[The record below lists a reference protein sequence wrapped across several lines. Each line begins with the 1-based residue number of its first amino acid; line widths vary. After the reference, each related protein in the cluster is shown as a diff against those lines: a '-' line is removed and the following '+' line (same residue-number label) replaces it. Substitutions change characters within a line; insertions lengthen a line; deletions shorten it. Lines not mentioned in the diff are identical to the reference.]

1 MAPSGGQTT
10 VGLTVAANM
19 DVSGILNG
27 VKSMQGAFNGLKLPA
42 NLTGDAIKQFDK
54 LKESLTKYRELMEKG
69 PSTKAD
75 LKQLE
80 KLEKTIKSSFSDL
93 SKIYDEF
100 SNKKIYL
107 EADATAIKNAQKD
120 IDQLKQDVQN
130 KLGSIKFE
138 FSSPTKGKVDIGLND
153 LVSDMERA
161 VKSSK
166 TVSASMKEMTNSVKS
181 GNFTNAAKGLVQ
193 IEQQASKLKGAS
205 IGLLKTFQQMGLI
218 QFNKSAEDLYKSGQH
233 VTLLHQGFEKLRGAL
248 SADDA
253 ELKQFVKSL
262 EDAVTKKGELEKI
275 GETNYRNSLSAE
287 KQNIDGLAQGYNQC
301 ADAARGFAQQ
311 TLSATQQVEQLQQS
325 TQYFFSLR
333 NMINLLKRG
342 IDEAVQSVKDLD
354 KAMTETAVV
363 TDYKVSDLW
372 GMLPEYTKVANDL
385 GATTQGAYETMTLYY
400 QQGLEQQQAFEL
412 GAETMKMAR
421 IAGLDYAETTDMM
434 TAALRGFNMEL
445 NEVSAKRVN
454 DVYSEL
460 AAITASDT
468 EELGTAMQRTASIAA
483 SAGASF
489 EGTTAFLA
497 QAIETTREPAENI
510 GTAMK
515 TIVARFQELKKNPLE
530 ISEVEG
536 EEVDYNKI
544 DTALKTIGVDLK
556 DANGQFRDFD
566 QVMLDISARWD
577 GLSQAQQRYIATTAA
592 GSRQQS
598 RFIAMVSNYDRTMQ
612 LMEAANNSAGASDEQ
627 FGKTMDSLE
636 SKLNKL
642 HNAWQQFTMG
652 IANNGMIKL
661 AVDGLTGFLNVTN
674 KIIDTLSLGSGV
686 FKSFLSIFAAFT
698 GLKVAGRAANSL
710 IGGLGGLVDPQSTVK
725 EGLKAGLFGQG
736 KNAAQAKAITTP
748 IVGSLSKISGQIA
761 AIAKRQGIN
770 DSGQKGNTAGITQTS
785 KEDYANTKRLFSQL
799 SGKEGFKM
807 GDTSRLFG
815 NLDAKHQLSMFNNSP
830 GTKLAMK
837 QASLNWFNSKGL
849 SKELTNEGKQFIN
862 SIYKGMSQG
871 QIPVDKG
878 IELIGQPQKW
888 GQYFGTDM
896 AKGFSSSFAR
906 ESTQQAHQQAMQYLV
921 GNPDAYGFR
930 SNEFKDWYNNQATD
944 AQKEAYAKYFRQ
956 AIDKRQGLGEAKGK
970 VSDLGRLAN
979 DIGSVGD
986 KFTQAGYGISTFG
999 NALSQLGGPL
1009 GAIGT
1014 GIAAFGSAISSMGM
1028 MVSGATS
1035 LITVF
1040 SEGIQIAGTSIA
1052 ISGGAIAA
1060 VAAPLAAAV
1069 AAFLLVRAHLKK
1081 VKEAGE
1087 EVTNTFNETNKTAE
1101 DNIAKLKSYQSE
1113 FATLSKGVDANG
1125 NNVSL
1130 DDSQYQRY
1138 LEIVD
1143 DIAAINPDIV
1153 EGYNAQG
1160 HAIINN
1166 NKALAET
1173 LKTQQEIRDEA
1184 RNTYTSNDSLQKL
1197 INARN
1202 INNDFKAI
1210 NVKGESPSVYDGSG
1224 HGSEGRQKPV
1234 GLGKDVATI
1243 ADRLRLIKDFDE
1255 SSLQKYG
1262 INSLDSLLNG
1272 EEQAV
1277 KNFIKHRQKIEEE
1290 LSNSGLELNDA
1301 IINGFDK
1308 LGEDAA
1314 AFDAAIQPV
1323 YDNLLAN
1330 VSNSKAFESI
1340 APEFR
1345 NALNMGLKDL
1355 ASQDLSASEMSRA
1368 ATTMA
1373 TKFANLT
1380 TGSGKYQEAMDKVA
1394 DAQEK
1399 FAANL
1404 EETEY
1409 KANVQPAIDD
1419 LVRLKEEALKE
1430 GGAYGDAL
1438 AEYLENQIEQIA
1450 NFTEQGTTTIQEG
1463 LNTATD
1469 AIAQAESALENFN
1482 EATKKDFSTAAEG
1495 MRSIYD
1501 KIFETYQDSYGNELE
1516 KHTEGE
1522 GDNTFWTGAEALLS
1536 EDKLAGGVK
1545 EVTKSL
1551 KELEPWLREGKEGM
1565 DAFFTD
1571 VINNENLKKLE
1582 KDGLIS
1588 LDEND
1593 WFKEIPEDQWN
1604 AVADALGISEDLL
1617 TSMLNKARQF
1627 GLIEF
1632 DNLEKVREALATSDS
1647 AITGVESNA
1656 QGQKALYIKED
1667 TMRQNLREAGYNTKE
1682 SQDKVIERLLKEQNV
1697 NMVKTMENINKDEA
1711 KTLTEAWGIK
1721 DLPDLITKMSETGDY
1736 SREEILDIAEKAG
1749 LGSGEAAADV
1759 YDKVISALDNP
1770 ELAAQTSELQSIN
1783 AKLGAITDHYIGKG
1797 VEDHEAA
1804 QQKAHEAAL
1813 GENGIATNFAKGLDA
1828 EGKVLDTGS
1837 FAVVRDELEKT
1848 QAQYEESAAYYRERA
1863 EIADD
1868 ADKKRFNDLADLYE
1882 ADAAAVQKA
1891 ITQGEKAKKKL
1902 KDDAED
1908 RKGKDKLKRDDSK
1921 YSTQPDVN
1929 KSRDEGRKQHREVVE
1944 DVQTNKEE
1952 TTTFKAKT
1960 DSSFTKVQKEAQKLT
1975 GLTEEDYTLKL
1986 NVAAEQL
1993 DKAREDIYLVQSTV
2007 DENLLLVCD
2016 ADTSEVIATQQKIV
2030 DTQNLAN
2037 KGVVLNSKGNTAGI
2051 DKVKGALSTVA
2062 GKTFSAAITVATGNS
2077 LSVLEKIWNLI
2088 QKIKNN
2094 NPGGGSKG
2102 TPNAGHRTSGPQQFA
2117 TGARNH
2123 GVASIPI
2130 VGSAARGG
2138 YGRIGPKGKGGPTL
2152 TGELGYEVAWLPSE
2166 NRSMILGANGPQM
2179 INLPGD
2185 AVVWTHEQS
2194 KKILKQKAISA
2205 GSLAYATGDSSGYVP
2220 TYPNGGKASGGGK
2233 GGKGNSNTNRA
2244 LDKASKKVTD
2254 TSKKAYGWWA
2264 KMERHVKNLDTATD
2278 RLRKKIDK
2286 MMSDLR
2292 MIADDFIKVNS
2303 KYEKMLKDQIKT
2315 NQKMVDKA
2323 STRLKKLDTNK
2334 ATVTAKVENSKG
2346 KPKNKKFKVGK
2357 YIKQDS
2363 ITGEYEIDRKAWN
2376 KVYNKKG
2383 KGKEGK
2389 ALLEAL
2395 EKELDKWTDR
2405 KNTAQDNVDE
2415 ANDALQEF
2423 KKDFDDMFYG
2433 WENELTKIYTLTTD
2447 IELLEAKIANEQ
2459 KKAALSQAKI
2469 KDFNYILGN
2478 LGDVTGRTKDQPAGS
2493 LMAEFNKFLASN
2505 KEQLKQ
2511 TELLQNKNR
2520 ELLAEYD
2527 KEIEA
2532 TQSMND
2538 DESKRF
2544 AAGLQMDEKTF
2555 GHLSE
2560 ADKRAY
2566 AKGVLLNGGHGRSAY
2581 YQNGQFDTAA
2591 LEADRR
2597 NGLVSEEL
2605 YNGIKEAYDKITEAE
2620 LNRVQTE
2627 GAILDA
2633 EADLYDLQQ
2642 ERIQLAK
2649 ELYEQLY
2656 GWKNELNRIFILSQQ
2671 IADAQARTSRYQ
2683 AQTDLMESKLTSGM
2697 QQFSDEFNDEML
2709 YFFKANLDAS
2719 GEAIEKSWKSIEEQ
2733 TSELGKEWSSEREK
2747 KEYVTLA
2754 NQYNDAT
2761 EARYYREQAELAEAA
2776 MNAVVSANSVIEEQS
2791 DAISTAESN
2800 INKANKQVAKDNKQI
2815 KKDNKTIKAA
2825 DKAIKAANKVINSKT
2840 ATKAEK
2846 KEAKADKKEATKDKK
2861 AATKDKKAVTADKK
2875 EQQQAIKT
2883 NAANIEAAAGVI
2895 ASNQAIVD
2903 SNTEMASHLDYYSD
2917 QADATAAN
2925 WIDDAGYAMLEARKV
2940 AAEEEVRVR
2949 DLAHRFLTATQMGDG
2964 TMKFEFDSEGFEA
2977 LRGTEVTTEMANRVT
2992 EYVKKLIDDAAELNN
3007 SYTEITN
3014 RIKELYDGLRA
3025 LKETMADNAESLLNA
3040 YTELRSKEINRIK
3053 TLVDS
3058 INSSLK
3064 DLLDQVKKTLD
3075 ERRRQEDN
3083 AKTETTIGQQQNR
3096 LAAMRANTASGNQVT
3111 IAQLQKELADSQ
3123 QSYGRT
3129 LEDQLIQRLQEGA
3142 DAAYKQRQRQI
3153 TLLSGLLEVEKI
3165 TGRAA
3170 AYIESLIDNEE
3181 WGVIRELKTTAAETS
3196 AMTRWQQDIFGADLE
3211 SFLTNIALFEKK
3223 RWETEQE
3230 LEEIAALEKKAAEMQ
3245 KASSV
3250 STGSPGYN
3258 STGTIS
3264 NWTPS
3269 GTPSTNSVPVVN
3281 NVPDDITIK
3290 LTTNDSKRA
3299 NNSVTVST
3307 NDAQAGVN
3315 FVLYADKLD
3324 TKGKLNASQLD
3335 KALGKADAAN
3345 ISAGDAYVA
3354 LAHTEGISWNDIG
3367 KAAGQGLS
3375 KKEQQAKAKEIETD
3389 LKAAGVSTTGTY
3401 VSTMLD
3407 KLKKGKYAT
3416 GGLANFTGPAWLDG
3430 SPSKPELVLNAKD
3443 TKNFIALKD
3452 ILSRVMKLQN
3462 SGDGSLSN
3470 ANFEINVNVDHISS
3484 DYDVDKLTERI
3495 KRNIVKDASYRNVT
3509 QARRMR

>member
-1 MAPSGGQTT
+1 MAPNGGQTT

-181 GNFTNAAKGLVQ
+181 GNFTNAAKDLVQ
-193 IEQQASKLKGAS
+193 IEQQATKLKGAS
-205 IGLLKTFQQMGLI
+205 VGLLKTFQQMGLI

-233 VTLLHQGFEKLRGAL
+233 VELLHQGFQKLRSVL

-253 ELKQFVKSL
+253 ELKKVVKSL
-262 EDAVTKKGELEKI
+262 EDATTKKSELEKI

-674 KIIDTLSLGSGV
+674 KVIDTLSLGSGV
-686 FKSFLSIFAAFT
+686 FKSFLSVFAAFT
-698 GLKVAGRAANSL
+698 GLKASGRIANRL
-710 IGGLGGLVDPQSTVK
+710 IGGLGGLVDPTSTFK
-725 EGLKAGLFGQG
+725 QGFKGGAIKQGQTG
-736 KNAAQAKAITTP
+736 AAQAKAISDP
-748 IVGSLSKISGQIA
+748 IVTAVNRIYGAITGKQVIANQTAQNTSADFKTFKNANTEMRNFLSNIKANEKFSIAETYGKISHLDTRQQKAVLQQLPGLQLSLQKGLNFNTADLSDDASKLINTFKNEINQGLKDKAIDSQGVLQLFGTPDNFKKGMAARGPEYVKAAEEILNKGIDKAKIQDEALNSKIAERDLLGAKWSDDQIL
-761 AIAKRQGIN
+761 
-770 DSGQKGNTAGITQTS
+770 
-785 KEDYANTKRLFSQL
+785 E
-799 SGKEGFKM
+799 M
-807 GDTSRLFG
+807 
-815 NLDAKHQLSMFNNSP
+815 
-830 GTKLAMK
+830 
-837 QASLNWFNSKGL
+837 
-849 SKELTNEGKQFIN
+849 
-862 SIYKGMSQG
+862 
-871 QIPVDKG
+871 
-878 IELIGQPQKW
+878 
-888 GQYFGTDM
+888 
-896 AKGFSSSFAR
+896 
-906 ESTQQAHQQAMQYLV
+906 
-921 GNPDAYGFR
+921 
-930 SNEFKDWYNNQATD
+930 
-944 AQKEAYAKYFRQ
+944 AQKEADRKIKTLQENNLKESIKGTASAGMEAADDIASIGQAAVMAGQGVAQLGMQLSNAGFEQAGQ
-956 AIDKRQGLGEAKGK
+956 AITNLGYQI
-970 VSDLGRLAN
+970 SSLGQIAT
-979 DIGSVGD
+979 SVGSTIGKISD
-986 KFTQAGYGISTFG
+986 AGGIG
-999 NALSQLGGPL
+999 ALVAAHP
-1009 GAIGT
+1009 AIT
-1014 GIAAFGSAISSMGM
+1014 A
-1028 MVSGATS
+1028 V
-1035 LITVF
+1035 V
-1040 SEGIQIAGTSIA
+1040 
-1052 ISGGAIAA
+1052 AA
-1060 VAAPLAAAV
+1060 VALLGG
-1069 AAFLLVRAHLKK
+1069 AFAIASAHFKEI
-1081 VKEAGE
+1081 KEAGE
-1087 EVTNTFNETNKTAE
+1087 EVTNTFKETSKSTE

-1113 FATLSKGVDANG
+1113 LATLSKGIDSNG

-1143 DIAAINPDIV
+1143 DIATINPEIV

-1166 NKALAET
+1166 NTALAET
-1173 LKTQQEIRDEA
+1173 LQKQEEIKKSVLD
-1184 RNTYTSNDSLQKL
+1184 TYTKEESLQKL

-1202 INNDFKAI
+1202 INKDYKNI
-1210 NVKGESPSVYDGSG
+1210 RTQENGVSMGYG
-1224 HGSEGRQKPV
+1224 HGNEGRNISNGIGNAVPLA
-1234 GLGKDVATI
+1234 GDVSSI
-1243 ADRLRLIKDFDE
+1243 ADKLRLVTGTDALGNTIKVDDGM
-1255 SSLQKYG
+1255 LQKYG
-1262 INSLDSLLNG
+1262 IESLDALISG

-1277 KNFIKHRQKIEEE
+1277 KKFIKHRDQIQAD
-1290 LSNSGLELNDA
+1290 LTNSGIELNEG
-1301 IINGFDK
+1301 IIKGFEK
-1308 LGEDAA
+1308 LGEDSA

-1345 NALNMGLKDL
+1345 EALNMGLKDL
-1355 ASQDLSASEMSRA
+1355 ASQDLSASDMSRA

-1399 FAANL
+1399 FAASL

-1430 GGAYGDAL
+1430 GDAYGNAL

-1469 AIAQAESALENFN
+1469 AIAQAESALDNFN

-1501 KIFETYQDSYGNELE
+1501 KIFETYKDSYGNELE

-1571 VINNENLKKLE
+1571 VINNKNLKKLE

-1588 LDEND
+1588 LDKNG

-1647 AITGVESNA
+1647 AITGVEANA
-1656 QGQKALYIKED
+1656 QGQKALYVKED

-1682 SQDKVIERLLKEQNV
+1682 SQDKVLDRLFNEQNV
-1697 NMVKTMENINKDEA
+1697 HIVKTMENLSKQDA
-1711 KTLTEAWGIK
+1711 TDLVDAWGIK
-1721 DLPDLITKMSETGDY
+1721 DLPDLITKMSETGEY
-1736 SREEILDIAEKAG
+1736 NREEILDLAEKAG
-1749 LGSGEAAADV
+1749 LGSGEAAADI

-1783 AKLGAITDHYIGKG
+1783 AKLDAIVDKETGKS

-1804 QQKAHEAAL
+1804 QQEAHEAAL
-1813 GENGIATNFAKGLDA
+1813 GKNGIATNFAKGLDA

-1868 ADKKRFNDLADLYE
+1868 ADKKRFNDLANLYE
-1882 ADAAAVQKA
+1882 ADAAAIQKA

-1929 KSRDEGRKQHREVVE
+1929 QSRDEGRKQHREVVE

-1975 GLTEEDYTLKL
+1975 GLTEEEYTLKL
-1986 NVAAEQL
+1986 DVAAEQL
-1993 DKAREDIYLVQSTV
+1993 DEAREDIYLVQSTV

-2016 ADTSEVIATQQKIV
+2016 ADTSEIIATQQKIV
-2030 DTQNLAN
+2030 DTQNQAN
-2037 KGVVLNSKGNTAGI
+2037 KGVNLVSKGNTAGI

-2062 GKTFSAAITVATGNS
+2062 GKTFSAA
-2077 LSVLEKIWNLI
+2077 LSVSTGGALGALQKIWDLI
-2088 QKIKNN
+2088 VKIKNN

-2102 TPNAGHRTSGPQQFA
+2102 TPNAKHRTTGPQMA

-2123 GVASIPI
+2123 GVAAVPI

-2138 YGRIGPKGKGGPTL
+2138 YGRLGPKGKGGPTL

-2179 INLPGD
+2179 IDLPGN
-2185 AVVWTHEQS
+2185 AVVWNHEQS
-2194 KKILKQKAISA
+2194 KKILKQKAIPV
-2205 GSLAYATGDSSGYVP
+2205 GSQANPYATGDSSGFTV
-2220 TYPNGGKASGGGK
+2220 TYNNDNKAIIDANK
-2233 GGKGNSNTNRA
+2233 H
-2244 LDKASKKVTD
+2244 LDKAGKKITDASKKVTD

-2264 KMERHVKNLDTATD
+2264 KMERHVKNLETATE

-2286 MMSDLR
+2286 MVSDLR
-2292 MIADDFIKVNS
+2292 MTVDDFTKVNS
-2303 KYEKMLKDQIKT
+2303 KYEKMLKDQISSNK
-2315 NQKMVDKA
+2315 KMVKKA
-2323 STRLKKLDTNK
+2323 NSKLEKLDTNK
-2334 ATVTAKVENSKG
+2334 ATVTAKVKNSKG
-2346 KPKNKKFKVGK
+2346 KTVNKKFKVGK
-2357 YIKQDS
+2357 YIKKDKV
-2363 ITGEYEIDRKAWN
+2363 TGEYEIDRKAWN

-2395 EKELDKWTDR
+2395 ESTLDKWTDR
-2405 KNTAQDNVDE
+2405 KNTAQNNVDE
-2415 ANDALQEF
+2415 ASDALQEF
-2423 KKDFDDMFYG
+2423 RKEQDDLFYG
-2433 WENELTKIYTLTTD
+2433 WENELTKIYTLTKD
-2447 IELLEAKIANEQ
+2447 IEITEAKIANEQ
-2459 KKAALSQAKI
+2459 KKAALAQSKI
-2469 KDFNYILGN
+2469 SDFNYILGN
-2478 LGDVTGRTKDQPAGS
+2478 LGDVTGRTANQPAGS
-2493 LMAEFNKFLASN
+2493 LMAEFNNFLKAN
-2505 KEQLKQ
+2505 KEQLRQ
-2511 TELLQNKNR
+2511 TEILKSQNQQLAQEYAKQYQELTHMSSQEQSGFNSGLKMDSSTFSFLSERDKKAFAKGILLQ
-2520 ELLAEYD
+2520 
-2527 KEIEA
+2527 
-2532 TQSMND
+2532 
-2538 DESKRF
+2538 
-2544 AAGLQMDEKTF
+2544 
-2555 GHLSE
+2555 
-2560 ADKRAY
+2560 
-2566 AKGVLLNGGHGRSAY
+2566 GGNGRSAY
-2581 YQNGQFDTAA
+2581 FQNGQFDT
-2591 LEADRR
+2591 EAFERDRQS
-2597 NGLVSEEL
+2597 GKITEEL
-2605 YNGIKEAYDKITEAE
+2605 YNEIKDAYDKIKEAE
-2620 LNRVQTE
+2620 LNQIQTE

-2633 EADLYDLQQ
+2633 ETDLYEIDQ
-2642 ERIQLAK
+2642 ERIKLAR
-2649 ELYEQLY
+2649 ELYENLY
-2656 GWKNELNRIFILSQQ
+2656 GWKNELNRIYILSKQ
-2671 IADAQARTSRYQ
+2671 IANSQDRSSRFQ
-2683 AQTDLMESKLTSGM
+2683 AQFNLMESKLKSGM
-2697 QQFSDEFNDEML
+2697 SEFSEGFGEDML
-2709 YFFKANLDAS
+2709 KFFKGNLDAS
-2719 GEAIEKSWKSIEEQ
+2719 GDAIAQSWESIQEQ
-2733 TSELGKEWSSEREK
+2733 TKKLSQDWSAEKEQQ
-2747 KEYVTLA
+2747 EYETVS
-2754 NQYNDAT
+2754 NQYNEAA
-2761 EARYYREQAELAEAA
+2761 EARHYKEMYDAASAA
-2776 MNAVVSANSVIEEQS
+2776 MSAVRAANASTVAQSGIIASETEELNDAL
-2791 DAISTAESN
+2791 DAIAKEDKTIATQNSK
-2800 INKANKQVAKDNKQI
+2800 IKKANNAI
-2815 KKDNKTIKAA
+2815 KKDNKTIKSSTAS
-2825 DKAIKAANKVINSKT
+2825 KKSKT
-2840 ATKAEK
+2840 AAKKDKAKQEKKVNKAEAK
-2846 KEAKADKKEATKDKK
+2846 KEAAQDRKDVQVGIANESAATIEK
-2861 AATKDKKAVTADKK
+2861 AAG
-2875 EQQQAIKT
+2875 I
-2883 NAANIEAAAGVI
+2883 IS
-2895 ASNQAIVD
+2895 SNQAIV
-2903 SNTEMASHLDYYSD
+2903 
-2917 QADATAAN
+2917 AAN
-2925 WIDDAGYAMLEARKV
+2925 RDLASQLNYYADKHAETESAWIDDAGFNILEARRTV
-2940 AAEEEVRVR
+2940 AEEEVAIR
-2949 DLAHRFLTATQMGDG
+2949 DLAHQFLSATQMGDG
-2964 TMKFEFDSEGFEA
+2964 SFKFEFDSEGFEA
-2977 LRGTEVTTEMANRVT
+2977 LRGTQITTEMANRVT
-2992 EYVKKLIDDAAELNN
+2992 EYVNDLIETNSQLNT
-3007 SYTEITN
+3007 SYADITN
-3014 RIKELYDGLRA
+3014 KLQELYDGLRE
-3025 LKETMADNAESLLNA
+3025 LQETMAENAESLLTA
-3040 YTELRSKEINRIK
+3040 YNDLRSKEINRIK
-3053 TLVDS
+3053 TLTDS
-3058 INSSLK
+3058 INNSIK
-3064 DLLDQVKKTLD
+3064 DLLDQVKKALD

-3083 AKTETTIGQQQNR
+3083 AKTETNISQQQNR
-3096 LAAMRANTASGNQVT
+3096 LTAMRMNTASGNQVT
-3111 IAQLQKELADSQ
+3111 LAQLQKELSDSQ
-3123 QSYGRT
+3123 QAYGRS
-3129 LEDQLIQRLQEGA
+3129 LEDQLIQKLQDGA
-3142 DAAYKQRQRQI
+3142 DAAYKQRQKQI
-3153 TLLSGLLEVEKI
+3153 NLLSGILEADKI
-3165 TGRAA
+3165 SGRAA
-3170 AYIESLIDNEE
+3170 AYIESLIDNQE
-3181 WGVIRELKTTAAETS
+3181 WDVIKELKTTAAETS
-3196 AMTRWQQDIFGADLE
+3196 TMTRWQQDIFGADLNA
-3211 SFLTNIALFEKK
+3211 FLSNIALFEEK
-3223 RWETEQE
+3223 RWTTELE
-3230 LEEIAALEKKAAEMQ
+3230 LEEAKRIEEELAAA
-3245 KASSV
+3245 
-3250 STGSPGYN
+3250 
-3258 STGTIS
+3258 
-3264 NWTPS
+3264 
-3269 GTPSTNSVPVVN
+3269 
-3281 NVPDDITIK
+3281 
-3290 LTTNDSKRA
+3290 
-3299 NNSVTVST
+3299 
-3307 NDAQAGVN
+3307 
-3315 FVLYADKLD
+3315 
-3324 TKGKLNASQLD
+3324 
-3335 KALGKADAAN
+3335 
-3345 ISAGDAYVA
+3345 
-3354 LAHTEGISWNDIG
+3354 
-3367 KAAGQGLS
+3367 
-3375 KKEQQAKAKEIETD
+3375 QAKAIEEQKRAENFKMQKIATYVPNDNPTYNAVPVATGPSTVTLYLNTSENNKVTVTTD
-3389 LKAAGVSTTGTY
+3389 KAEEAADFVRYVNARDAAGKVGVTGITKMLEKGNAAGLSDYQVLVKGAKTDGLTY
-3401 VSTMLD
+3401 KEEFTA
-3407 KLKKGKYAT
+3407 LKKAGFTESDIKDIWDAAGKTMSKTAKNALNAVFLQ
-3416 GGLANFTGPAWLDG
+3416 GGLADFTGPAWLDG
-3430 SPSKPELVLNAKD
+3430 TPSKPELVLNAAD

-3452 ILSRVMKLQN
+3452 VLSRVMKLQN
-3462 SGDGSLSN
+3462 SGDGSFSN
-3470 ANFEINVNVDHISS
+3470 ANFEINVNVDHISN